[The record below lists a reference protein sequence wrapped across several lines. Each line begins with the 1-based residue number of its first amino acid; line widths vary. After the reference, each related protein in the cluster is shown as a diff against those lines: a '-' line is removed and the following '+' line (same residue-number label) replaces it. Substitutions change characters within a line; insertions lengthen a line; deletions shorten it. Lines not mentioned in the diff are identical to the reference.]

1 MPQDTTSTTDF
12 VPGLPAERLDRFVP
26 PAPPGFH
33 SWPECLFDQALKE
46 FTTED
51 TADQVA
57 DDCAIALSDPNNPY
71 TQHVLDAMRMLVC
84 HVQFDRVQQQIG
96 ENLLRRFK
104 AAEARG

>member
-1 MPQDTTSTTDF
+1 MPESTTSTHDF
-12 VPGLPAERLDRFVP
+12 FPGLQAPAIRQFVP

-104 AAEARG
+104 ADGLS